1 MIGLAEYP
9 ESRRKAFTDALD
21 AAGIAWTTDLSE
33 SDIII
38 CGRRKAKLLKHRKPL
53 YYRLRGNLWRDREP
67 SLLKKVIDPVSW
79 RAFENV
85 LCPDYRL
92 RNWVAQK
99 TPFDEAPVVPL
110 SIQPDEWPAHEHTD
124 TELRMLSLTN
134 ANYEGKVTP
143 IVERIKLVNE
153 WCDRNSGEWWICGK
167 GEYAD
172 RIKRATAGRE
182 YVSYCGYVNAR
193 EYLKGANAL
202 LHFSTM
208 DIQAPNA
215 VLEGMASEIPVVT
228 SENNIFQ
235 ELPSPMVNGQDSLI
249 AELDRL
255 KMPEIRSLVVQGQ
268 QSYLQKHSPEQV
280 GKQIQQIL

>member
-9 ESRRKAFTDALD
+9 ESRRNAFTDALD
-21 AAGIAWTTDLSE
+21 AVGIEWTTDLSE
-33 SDIII
+33 SDVIV

-53 YYRLRGNLWRDREP
+53 YYRLRGNLWREREP
-67 SLLKKVIDPVSW
+67 SVFKRVIDPVSW
-79 RAFENV
+79 RAFENI

-92 RNWVAQK
+92 KNWAAEK
-99 TPFDEAPVVPL
+99 TPFENAPVVPL

-124 TELRMLSLTN
+124 TELRMLTLTN

-143 IVERIKLVNE
+143 IVDRVESVNE
-153 WCDRNSGEWWICGK
+153 WCKRNQGEWVICGK
-167 GEYAD
+167 GEYAH
-172 RIKRATAGRE
+172 RIGEATAGRNHVW
-182 YVSYCGYVNAR
+182 YIGYVDAA
-193 EYLKGANAL
+193 EILTDANTL

-235 ELPSPMVNGQDSLI
+235 ELPSPMVNGQETLM

-255 KMPEIRSLVVQGQ
+255 KKPEIRKLVIRQQ
-268 QSYLQKHSPEQV
+268 QSYLQKHSPETV